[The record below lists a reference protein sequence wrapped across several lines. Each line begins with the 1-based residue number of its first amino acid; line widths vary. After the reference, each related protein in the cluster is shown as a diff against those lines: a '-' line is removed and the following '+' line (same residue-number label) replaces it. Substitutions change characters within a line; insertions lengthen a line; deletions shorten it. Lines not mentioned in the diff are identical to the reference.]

1 MSAFEAFF
9 RTLFT
14 KVKVDVEA
22 EIASPNLAALHT
34 IAYVALAAFLLFGT
48 LALDPV
54 KLGYLVHTTW
64 VFLIVHPTYKL
75 GIAFLNAWKGTS
87 VHGDKA
93 SVAVAATSPA
103 TGAVPIVPPVSL
115 PAK

>member
-1 MSAFEAFF
+1 MSAFSAFF
-9 RTLFT
+9 SALFA

-34 IAYVALAAFLLFGT
+34 IAYIGLALFLVFGT

-64 VFLIVHPTYKL
+64 VFLIVHPAYKL
-75 GIAFLNAWKGTS
+75 GIAFINAWKGTS

-93 SVAVAATSPA
+93 SVAVAATTPGAPA
-103 TGAVPIVPPVSL
+103 PIVAPVAL